1 MSKLKAAGEDVAV
14 IRPFVF
20 EDKLTRQRIEVRVSP
35 QYSTI
40 HVGERVYYFVRE
52 TGEFDGTSCP
62 MRDDECRDGQ
72 KASLGL
78 QLSR

>member
-1 MSKLKAAGEDVAV
+1 MARTKNDVAV
-14 IRPFVF
+14 IKPFVF
-20 EDKLTRQRIEVRVSP
+20 QDKLTGQRIEVRVSP

-62 MRDDECRDGQ
+62 MRDD
-72 KASLGL
+72 
-78 QLSR
+78 